1 MIKIDKK
8 EYENEKIEEKELDN
22 VSGGVKRQKDELD
35 DLRLELKVIWSRMF

>member
-35 DLRLELKVIWSRMF
+35 DLMLELKVIWSRMF

>member
-22 VSGGVKRQKDELD
+22 VSGGVKRQKDVLD